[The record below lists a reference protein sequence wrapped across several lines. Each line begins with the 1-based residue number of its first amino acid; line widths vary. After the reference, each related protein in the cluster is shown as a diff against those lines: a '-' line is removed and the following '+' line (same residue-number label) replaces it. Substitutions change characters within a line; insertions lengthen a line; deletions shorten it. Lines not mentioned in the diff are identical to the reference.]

1 MVACPAHRMPRMR
14 KEDNKVPSGAGMGG
28 NMKEVRPMEVAL
40 VEKDDII
47 QALQKAIRML
57 RDGEVTQQ
65 KESGYLECLEDL
77 GMITKK

>member
-1 MVACPAHRMPRMR
+1 
-14 KEDNKVPSGAGMGG
+14 
-28 NMKEVRPMEVAL
+28 MKEVRPMEVAL

-47 QALQKAIRML
+47 QALQKAIGML
-57 RDGEVTQQ
+57 RDGEVTRQ